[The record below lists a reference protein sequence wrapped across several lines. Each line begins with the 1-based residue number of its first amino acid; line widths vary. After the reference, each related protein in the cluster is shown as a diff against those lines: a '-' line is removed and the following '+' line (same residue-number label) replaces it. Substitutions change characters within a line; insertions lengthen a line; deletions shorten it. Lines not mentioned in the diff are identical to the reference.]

1 MTQKSCYFCI
11 FFFTILSELNHKS
24 YSNHSL
30 NYKYGLIGLLSIQ
43 NIGLD
48 ANTMAL
54 LAIETK
60 ILQNAEIVIGFPAA
74 ILDHDVRTLLNTQI
88 IPS

>member
-1 MTQKSCYFCI
+1 MTQKSCYFCT
-11 FFFTILSELNHKS
+11 FFTILSELNHKS

-43 NIGLD
+43 NIGKD
-48 ANTMAL
+48 ANIMAF

-60 ILQNAEIVIGFPAA
+60 ILQSAEIAVGFSAA
-74 ILDHDVRTLLNTQI
+74 ILNHGANTLLNTQI
-88 IPS
+88 VPS